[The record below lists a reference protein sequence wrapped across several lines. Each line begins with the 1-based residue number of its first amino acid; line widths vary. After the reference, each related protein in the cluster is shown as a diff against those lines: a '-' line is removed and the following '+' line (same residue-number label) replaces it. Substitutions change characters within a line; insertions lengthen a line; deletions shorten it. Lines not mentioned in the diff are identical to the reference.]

1 MYNPCALAFGGNGW
15 ASHIFELSWLGYS
28 HFMRAST
35 SANWYQ
41 TMIIESTGRWRFTT
55 GLHVLGTCVATVYST
70 SDARIKDDVQNIPEQ
85 DALNLLKMYQQKHIL
100 EKICQEKE
108 GQDVLLRIF

>member
-1 MYNPCALAFGGNGW
+1 MA
-15 ASHIFELSWLGYS
+15 IFK
-28 HFMRAST
+28 
-35 SANWYQ
+35 
-41 TMIIESTGRWRFTT
+41 
-55 GLHVLGTCVATVYST
+55 GLLVTGTCVATVYST

-108 GQDVLLRIF
+108 GQDLLLKIF